1 MGYLDNHLLP
11 DERVV
16 YRARTHWVML
26 GWPIA
31 LVVGGV
37 VGLVVLHLQFAPEPY
52 WVAGAVV
59 AVSGLTSAVGPGL
72 RYVTTEFAVT
82 DKRVLAKYGL
92 IRRELL
98 ETLLSK
104 IEAIG
109 ITQSVGGRLL
119 GYGTVTITG
128 TGGTR
133 ETLPMIAAPLDFR
146 RRVQAQI
153 VALEESNRGIRGR
166 ADEPVPARLER
177 ECPYCAELV
186 LVKAKVCKHCGNE
199 IDQYV

>member
-1 MGYLDNHLLP
+1 MGYLDDHLLP

-16 YRARTHWVML
+16 HRARTHWVIL

-31 LVVGGV
+31 LVVSGV
-37 VGLVVLHLQFAPEPY
+37 AGLIALYLRFAPELY

-59 AVSGLTSAVGPGL
+59 AGVGLTLAVGPGL
-72 RYVTTEFAVT
+72 RYVTTEFAIT

-92 IRRELL
+92 VRRQSL

-109 ITQSVGGRLL
+109 IAQSVGGRLL

-133 ETLPMIAAPLDFR
+133 ETLPMLAAPLDFR

-153 VALEESNRGIRGR
+153 VALEERNRGIRGPSE
-166 ADEPVPARLER
+166 APISPRLER
-177 ECPYCAELV
+177 ECPYCAELI

-199 IDQYV
+199 IDQSS